1 MREVG
6 RFSDVYQAEVAAS
19 FLAAYGVR
27 AVVAERT
34 LATMNPLLQTA
45 LGGVRVLAPQNQAQ
59 DAVDLLARAA
69 TGEFAEPG
77 PEPAD
82 PPDPAL
88 GGLFRVVTVASAL
101 IAGSGYAGRAYLGGR
116 ARLGAVQVAGLIL
129 LGGFALGWGLVF
141 VLGALQPVYARVG

>member
-19 FLAAYGVR
+19 FLAAYGFH

-45 LGGVRVLAPQNQAQ
+45 LGGVRVLAPADQAQ
-59 DAVDLLARAA
+59 AALALLARAA

-77 PEPAD
+77 PEPPDA
-82 PPDPAL
+82 PEAADPAL
-88 GGLFRVVTVASAL
+88 GGLFRVVTAASAL

-116 ARLGAVQVAGLIL
+116 TRLGPVQVAGLIL

-141 VLGALQPVYARVG
+141 VLGALQPAYG

>member
-19 FLAAYGVR
+19 FLAAYGFH

-45 LGGVRVLAPQNQAQ
+45 LGGVRVLAPADQAQ
-59 DAVDLLARAA
+59 AALDLLARAA

-77 PEPAD
+77 PEPPEAA
-82 PPDPAL
+82 DPAL
-88 GGLFRVVTVASAL
+88 GGLFRVVTAASAL

-116 ARLGAVQVAGLIL
+116 TRLGPVQVAGLIL

-141 VLGALQPVYARVG
+141 VLGALQPAYG